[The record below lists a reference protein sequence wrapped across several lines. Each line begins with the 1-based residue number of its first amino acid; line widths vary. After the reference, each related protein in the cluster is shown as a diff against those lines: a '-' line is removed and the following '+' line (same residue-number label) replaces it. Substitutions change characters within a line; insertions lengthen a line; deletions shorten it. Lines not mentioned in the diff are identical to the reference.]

1 MELRI
6 WDENLR
12 RWKKVKKDMSKIE
25 KFEDIKSWQIARQA
39 TNLIFEL
46 SSKGQ
51 FAKDFTLV
59 NQIRRSSISIMSNI
73 AEGFERGGDKE
84 FINFLSIAKGSCGEA
99 RSQLYIALDRNYITQ
114 AEFDFAYS
122 QLDET
127 GKLIGGFMN
136 YLRKSDLR
144 GSKFR

>member
-1 MELRI
+1 
-6 WDENLR
+6 
-12 RWKKVKKDMSKIE
+12 MSKIE
-25 KFEDIKSWQIARQA
+25 KFEDIKSWQMARQA
-39 TNLIFEL
+39 KNLIYEL
-46 SSKGQ
+46 SSKGR

-73 AEGFERGGDKE
+73 AEGFERSGDKE
-84 FINFLSIAKGSCGEA
+84 FVSFLSIAKSSCGEA

-114 AEFDFAYS
+114 AEFDSAYK

-136 YLRKSDLR
+136 YLKQSKLR
-144 GSKFR
+144 GSKFK